1 MAIIGFVG
9 ESKSGKTSLIV
20 EITKALSGRGY
31 EVATIKHIADPD
43 FTTIDT
49 KGTDTYRHA
58 DAGASLVVGAS
69 SDETAFILKDRLD
82 FSNITNMI
90 EEIVHPD
97 IILIEGF
104 KNEEDQKVVLDET
117 DVKNVILEYDGDER
131 KILDYIT
138 REIEIEKIYKRLPKL
153 DCHKCGFDCK
163 KMAKRIYEGEATFED
178 CVNRSD
184 IKLNIKINKKALP
197 LGKFVKKIIRNTL
210 LGLISPLK
218 DVERVETLEITYE
231 GER

>member
-20 EITKALSGRGY
+20 EITKALSKRGY

-49 KGTDTYRHA
+49 KGTDTYRHTN
-58 DAGASLVVGAS
+58 AGASLVVGAS

-97 IILIEGF
+97 IILVEGF
-104 KNEEDQKVVLDET
+104 KNEGNQKVALDKT
-117 DVKNVILEYDGDER
+117 DTKNVILEYDGDER
-131 KILDYIT
+131 KILDYIV
-138 REIEIEKIYKRLPKL
+138 REIEIERIYKRLPKL
-153 DCHKCGFDCK
+153 DCSKCGFDCK

-178 CVNRSD
+178 CVNRSE
-184 IKLNIKINKKALP
+184 IKLNIKINGEALP
-197 LGKFVKKIIRNTL
+197 LGKFVKKITRNTI